1 MAQWVSLPFQG
12 KDEMTVVL
20 YPVGK
25 GKPAPQF
32 ESLDG
37 GQSIKV
43 TVGGKSETIT
53 LATGQPVKIVRDG
66 KEFVVAA
73 SLPPIGSPQP
83 ANLVPFRNSD
93 APADKPNDNPASPAD
108 TVEVDI

>member
-1 MAQWVSLPFQG
+1 MG
-12 KDEMTVVL
+12 VVVDRRGEEVAGR
-20 YPVGK
+20 PVGFF
-25 GKPAPQF
+25 AN
-32 ESLDG
+32 ERISEV
-37 GQSIKV
+37 V
-43 TVGGKSETIT
+43 TEQAGGKSETIT